1 MLVMRWLAGTE
12 GVVVVGCAEDAALEC
27 EPDQFVRTED
37 RTKVAEGTIRC
48 KVGAESAEEE
58 LRGSLVYIDRLI
70 AALEGVRDRT
80 CFEA

>member
-1 MLVMRWLAGTE
+1 M
-12 GVVVVGCAEDAALEC
+12 
-27 EPDQFVRTED
+27 
-37 RTKVAEGTIRC
+37 KVAEGTIRC

-70 AALEGVRDRT
+70 AALEGVRNRT